1 MSKLNLNTISEIMNN
16 EKRKNVLMGLILA
29 AVLIVAGFLAYQFV
43 LKQQRVDFTAPT
55 VNPEVGLGME
65 GALCGGDKRL
75 PCLPGNQCE
84 ITNIDTKEGVCVH
97 VTDDPGKAEPPSEN
111 N

>member
-1 MSKLNLNTISEIMNN
+1 MNK
-16 EKRKNVLMGLILA
+16 EQKRNLILS
-29 AVLIVAGFLAYQFV
+29 IVFVVVVVFAGYLAFQFI
-43 LKQQRVDFTAPT
+43 LKQQQDFKAPT

-84 ITNIDTKEGVCVH
+84 ITDEVTSEGVCVH
-97 VTDDPGKAEPPSEN
+97 VTDNPGPAVPPTQ
-111 N
+111 